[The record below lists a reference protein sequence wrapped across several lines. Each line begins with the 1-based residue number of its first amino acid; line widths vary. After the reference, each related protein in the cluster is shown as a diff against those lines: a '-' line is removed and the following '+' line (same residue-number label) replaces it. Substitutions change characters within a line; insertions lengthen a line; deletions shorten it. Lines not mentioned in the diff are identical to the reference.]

1 MKATRASRGSQ
12 ANRGWVVG
20 EVKGNSSRLSALRAR
35 RWATDAGRQGEG
47 RRGGG
52 GACRAAGEAQARPCC
67 RGARPARSARARG
80 DEGPVQMTICKPRR
94 GKVGP
99 SWGLHRSECERRS
112 DNRPIIR
119 NDHSNHMPEGRGI
132 LRSPKG
138 LFDDGVGEQR
148 ALRAS
153 RGRGTPPS

>member
-67 RGARPARSARARG
+67 RGARPARFARARS
-80 DEGPVQMTICKPRR
+80 DEGLVHMTICKPRQ

-99 SWGLHRSECERRS
+99 SWGLFEVNAATGLI
-112 DNRPIIR
+112 NRPIIR
-119 NDHSNHMPEGRGI
+119 NDHSNHMPEG
-132 LRSPKG
+132 KA
-138 LFDDGVGEQR
+138 GEGPTGMCV
-148 ALRAS
+148 AE
-153 RGRGTPPS
+153 